1 MHFAKIFFRCSKYRN
16 PLLKFCNLM
25 LNDSELNDSHKKHR
39 IFFILV
45 RIIQS
50 SNCATFLSC
59 NCQVFYLTHFSLMLH
74 FHTLSKSTFGILT
87 FSGGI
92 ERYHFGRFTCYIRV
106 PSFKIWKFFNVVTT
120 LQKFITNVAYIMEA
134 MFLANSDIY

>member
-106 PSFKIWKFFNVVTT
+106 PSFKIWLMAYFFQYNGFPKNN
-120 LQKFITNVAYIMEA
+120 L
-134 MFLANSDIY
+134 MFHFSLEVF